1 VLYAFGFERTGV
13 VLSDLYFVDPD
24 PLEGQESAE
33 RGVRLEVRLLARG
46 ELKGSIYSAQPIEIG
61 RPVWRVDLLESADGP
76 PGTFDRTHHHPGLKG
91 WEPGRRVFD
100 ENLSADPVGWL
111 GSRLSDLE
119 GLLEAVGLGGDPVDP
134 RDAESLREC
143 LPEVLAAVSRLLERV
158 RNGELG
164 RPPGDEPLASVR
176 AGWL

>member
-1 VLYAFGFERTGV
+1 
-13 VLSDLYFVDPD
+13 
-24 PLEGQESAE
+24 
-33 RGVRLEVRLLARG
+33 
-46 ELKGSIYSAQPIEIG
+46 
-61 RPVWRVDLLESADGP
+61 
-76 PGTFDRTHHHPGLKG
+76 
-91 WEPGRRVFD
+91 
-100 ENLSADPVGWL
+100 
-111 GSRLSDLE
+111 
-119 GLLEAVGLGGDPVDP
+119 VGLGGDPADP